1 MKHGINPLNL
11 DYKYQFKNKKDAE
24 SGLYY
29 LYKETADPS
38 AIVFNG
44 LTYIFSSMCLG
55 VYVSSDLID
64 WEWHSLA
71 GWLPCYDYAPDVKV
85 HDGYVYFTASRH
97 HADCSVFRT
106 KDVLNGPYEEYPT
119 HFRYWD
125 PCLYF
130 DDDGRVF
137 LYQGSSD
144 LYPLDVVELDR
155 KSFRRI
161 GERVVTVSGD
171 IETKGFE
178 RFGED
183 HKKTHIFT
191 KPFMEGSWMTKH
203 DGRYYLQYGT
213 PGTEINVYG
222 DGVYVSDSPVGPFA
236 LAENNP
242 FSYAPGSFM
251 PGAGHGSTFEKDGK
265 FYHTSTMRISINDN
279 CERRIGIW
287 KAGFDGDGEL
297 FCDQN
302 YNDWPVNF
310 SKPVF
315 SDPDYMLLSYKKQVA
330 ASSQCDGFPKENVTD
345 ENCQTF
351 FKAKGNKD
359 EWVVVDLGGM
369 KTVNFVQ
376 INFADAESFAPLPE
390 GRRITSSRYIDEISY
405 PYKWRLE
412 CSADGKNYAVLKEQL
427 CDNVY
432 QSHPVFETEEG
443 VRARYIRLSV
453 FETPYNAN
461 VTLSALRVFGK
472 GDGELPVIR
481 EATAVRTS
489 PLDMTVRIDAA
500 NAVGY
505 NICWGHAADKLY
517 HSYLTYKAEQ
527 DIGALIKGKDV
538 YVRVDAFNEA
548 GITKGKVF
556 KL

>member
-11 DYKYQFKNKKDAE
+11 DYKNQFKVKKDAQ
-24 SGLYY
+24 SDLYR

-44 LTYIFSSMCLG
+44 ITYIFSSMCLG
-55 VYVSSDLID
+55 VYCSADLID
-64 WEWHSLA
+64 WEWHSLSK
-71 GWLPCYDYAPDVKV
+71 WLPCYDYAPDVKV
-85 HDGYVYFTASRH
+85 HGGYVYFTASRH

-125 PCLYF
+125 PCLFF

-144 LYPLDVVELDR
+144 LYPLDMVELDGEN
-155 KSFRRI
+155 FQRI
-161 GERVVTVSGD
+161 GESIVTISGD

-203 DGRYYLQYGT
+203 GGRYYLQYGT

-222 DGVYVSDSPVGPFA
+222 DGVYTADNPFGPFV
-236 LAENNP
+236 LAANNP

-251 PGAGHGSTFEKDGK
+251 PGAGHGSTFEKDGE

-287 KAGFDGDGEL
+287 KAGFDKDGEL

-302 YNDWPVNF
+302 YNDWPINF
-310 SKPVF
+310 SKPAF
-315 SDPDYMLLSYKKQVA
+315 SDPDYMLLSYKKKVT
-330 ASSQCDGFPKENVTD
+330 ASSRCDKYPEENLTD

-351 FKAKGNKD
+351 YKAASNKD
-359 EWVVVDLGGM
+359 EWVIVDLGGV

-376 INFADAESFAPLPE
+376 INFGDVESFAPLPE
-390 GRRITSSRYIDEISY
+390 GKSIALSRYIDEVSH

-412 CSADGKNYAVLKEQL
+412 YSADGENYVTLEEQL
-427 CDNVY
+427 RGDGC
-432 QSHPVFETEEG
+432 QSHPAVEMEEG
-443 VRARYIRLSV
+443 VQARYIRLTV
-453 FETPYNAN
+453 FEVPYGAN
-461 VTLSALRVFGK
+461 VTLSGLRVFGR
-472 GDGELPVIR
+472 GSGELPVIKS
-481 EATAVRTS
+481 ATAERTS
-489 PLDMTVRIDAA
+489 PLDMTVHISAS
-500 NAVGY
+500 NATGY
-505 NICWGHAADKLY
+505 NILWGHAADKLY
-517 HSYLTYKAEQ
+517 HSYLTYKTAQ
-527 DIGALIKGKDV
+527 DIGALVKGQDV

-548 GITKGKVF
+548 GIAKGKVF